1 MFVLWMGG
9 FQFFGRAVFILLVGG
24 GVLLV
29 WRVFR
34 IFRPEIC
41 VFLRVRGAEFCDGIF
56 EGTESLRFAEDVV
69 PKSRLNFQDRY
80 QRCCFGKS

>member
-1 MFVLWMGG
+1 M
-9 FQFFGRAVFILLVGG
+9 FILLMGG
-24 GVLLV
+24 GILLV

-56 EGTESLRFAEDVV
+56 EGTESLKAYRRCGKKDTFEL
-69 PKSRLNFQDRY
+69 SR
-80 QRCCFGKS
+80 